1 MVTGSNPVLPT
12 KQWDENVQLVELDN
26 TYRKQAPK
34 QSHPILRGIM
44 IKRYA
49 LNSSNIFSENKYVL
63 IREYWFDGKLMSF
76 NYEHSKVL
84 PEGFSL
90 K

>member
-1 MVTGSNPVLPT
+1 
-12 KQWDENVQLVELDN
+12 
-26 TYRKQAPK
+26 
-34 QSHPILRGIM
+34 M

-49 LNSSNIFSENKYVL
+49 LESNNKFSENKYVL
-63 IREYWFDGKLMSF
+63 ISEYWFADKLMHF

-84 PEGFSL
+84 PEGFLL